1 MDKYDVLY
9 LEALNKLVLYHNSNL
24 VFEGTLDDIPAAQ
37 DKLLQLYDADLI
49 ELEEAKD
56 AAFNKLEN
64 LDIKRS
70 TNQMESYEVH
80 MRLAV
85 IESLLK
91 QINEKL
97 TKIVDSGN

>member
-1 MDKYDVLY
+1 
-9 LEALNKLVLYHNSNL
+9 
-24 VFEGTLDDIPAAQ
+24 
-37 DKLLQLYDADLI
+37 
-49 ELEEAKD
+49 
-56 AAFNKLEN
+56 
-64 LDIKRS
+64 
-70 TNQMESYEVH
+70 MESYEVH